1 MGQYRGSRRLSEYQG
16 NLIATGMKMAVVVS
30 RFNEFIT
37 ERLLEGAQDCFV
49 RHGGDAA
56 HLDVVR
62 VPGAYELPVAAKK
75 LAERGG
81 YDAIV
86 VVGAVIRGATP
97 HFDYVSSAA
106 TSGLSTVSLEHGLPV
121 GFGLLTTDTVD
132 QAVERAGSKAGNKG
146 AEAMATAIEM
156 ANLLKQLG

>member
-1 MGQYRGSRRLSEYQG
+1 MNEFEG
-16 NLIATGMKMAVVVS
+16 NLISSGMKVAVVVS

-37 ERLLEGAQDCFV
+37 ERLLEGARDSFV
-49 RHGGDAA
+49 RHGGDEAD
-56 HLDVVR
+56 LDVVR
-62 VPGAYELPVAAKK
+62 VPGAFELPVAAKK
-75 LAERGG
+75 LADKGG

-106 TSGLSTVSLEHGLPV
+106 TSGLAKVSLESGIPI

-132 QAVERAGSKAGNKG
+132 QAVERAGSKSGNKG
-146 AEAMATAIEM
+146 AEAMVTAIEM
-156 ANLLKQLG
+156 ANLLKALG